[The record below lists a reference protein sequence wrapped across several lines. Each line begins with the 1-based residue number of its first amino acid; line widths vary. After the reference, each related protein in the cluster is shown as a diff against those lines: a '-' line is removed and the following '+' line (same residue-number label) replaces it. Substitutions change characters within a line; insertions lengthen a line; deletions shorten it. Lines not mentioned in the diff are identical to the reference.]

1 MTIVLLPPSES
12 KVSPE
17 SGPKLNLDDLA
28 FAELSGKRSE
38 TIAGLIK
45 LSSGSKTTAL
55 SALGI
60 SKKQEFE
67 LVRNQ
72 NLQDAPTAPAWQI
85 YSGVLF
91 EALDAGSLTAPQLKN
106 LCALTYVQSALF
118 GLVSFADLIPAYRLS
133 GDSVLPKIGSL
144 PKFWGSTCTDLLAQE
159 HGLIIDLRS
168 GTYVKLGPLPVE
180 SNSVVPKIL
189 QRMKSGPPKVVS
201 HHNKATK
208 GRILRAIAQS
218 KSKLKSI
225 DDLARIITELGADVE
240 IKAPAKVAG
249 PVVLEVV
256 VDVL

>member
-12 KVSPE
+12 KLSPAT
-17 SGPKLNLDDLA
+17 GPRLNFENLA
-28 FAELSGKRSE
+28 FSDLTNQRTKALSE
-38 TIAGLIK
+38 LIK
-45 LSSGSKTTAL
+45 VSSGSQTKAL

-67 LVRNQ
+67 LIRNQ
-72 NLQDAPTAPAWQI
+72 NLLTAPTAPAWQI

-91 EALDAGSLTAPQLKN
+91 EALGPHSLTSSQLQK
-106 LCALTYVQSALF
+106 LCELTYVQSALF
-118 GLVSFADLIPAYRLS
+118 GLVSLDDCIPAYRLS
-133 GDSVLPKIGSL
+133 GDSVLPKLGSL
-144 PKFWGSTCTDLLAQE
+144 PKFWGSACTELLTQE

-208 GRILRAIAQS
+208 GRILRAVAES
-218 KSKLKSI
+218 KSELKSI
-225 DDLARIITELGADVE
+225 NDLAKIITELGADVE
-240 IKAPAKVAG
+240 IKSPAKVTG
-249 PVVLEVV
+249 SVVLEVV
-256 VDVL
+256 VEVL

>member
-12 KVSPE
+12 KLSPD
-17 SGPKLNLDDLA
+17 SGPKLDLENLA
-28 FAELSGKRSE
+28 FPELVNRRAKAIDAL
-38 TIAGLIK
+38 TK
-45 LSSGSKTTAL
+45 LSSGRQAKAL
-55 SALGI
+55 TALGI
-60 SKKQEFE
+60 SKKQEVE
-67 LVRNQ
+67 LIRNQ
-72 NLQDAPTAPAWQI
+72 NLLVAPTAPAWQI

-91 EALDAGSLTAPQLKN
+91 EALDAGSLTAVQLKK
-106 LCALTYVQSALF
+106 LCKQTYVQSALF
-118 GLVSFADLIPAYRLS
+118 GLLSFGDQIPAYRLS

-144 PKFWGSTCTDLLAQE
+144 PKLWAPTCTELLAQE
-159 HGLIIDLRS
+159 SELIIDLRS
-168 GTYVKLGPLPVE
+168 ETYVKLGPLPFE

-218 KSKLKSI
+218 KSKVKSI
-225 DDLARIITELGADVE
+225 DDLAKIITELGADVE